1 LKLSKLVLQDNQS
14 PNFESKNIKKR
25 GVAKESRSK
34 EGRGVMDTS
43 FSLRIDANAKQW
55 GGNNSPQ
62 GDRQNRRR
70 QKLQALLQALKAGEL
85 DAARLAFTAL
95 INFDPSV
102 SFDPYLHK
110 IGSALQSSN
119 LYAAQHFGLELQS
132 RGGQLQSNASVNETR
147 PTTKRKDALGEAVSL
162 PRIDLSA

>member
-1 LKLSKLVLQDNQS
+1 
-14 PNFESKNIKKR
+14 
-25 GVAKESRSK
+25 
-34 EGRGVMDTS
+34 MDTS
-43 FSLRIDANAKQW
+43 FSLRIDGNAKQW

-70 QKLQALLQALKAGEL
+70 QKLQALLQALKVGEL

-102 SFDPYLHK
+102 SSDPYLHK

-119 LYAAQHFGLELQS
+119 LYAAQHFGLELQN
-132 RGGQLQSNASVNETR
+132 RGGQLQSSNPSNAVISASRRTDSVNGLPSET
-147 PTTKRKDALGEAVSL
+147 
-162 PRIDLSA
+162 RIDLSA

>member
-1 LKLSKLVLQDNQS
+1 
-14 PNFESKNIKKR
+14 
-25 GVAKESRSK
+25 
-34 EGRGVMDTS
+34 MDTS
-43 FSLRIDANAKQW
+43 FSLRIDGNVKQW

-62 GDRQNRRR
+62 GDRHNRRR

-102 SFDPYLHK
+102 SSDPYLHK

-119 LYAAQHFGLELQS
+119 LYAAQHFGLELLS
-132 RGGQLQSNASVNETR
+132 RGGQLQSNSSVNETK
-147 PTTKRKDALGEAVSL
+147 PMAKRIGSLDGVSGL
-162 PRIDLSA
+162 PRIDFSA

>member
-1 LKLSKLVLQDNQS
+1 LNPKILKKEVSQKRAEV
-14 PNFESKNIKKR
+14 KK
-25 GVAKESRSK
+25 GVD
-34 EGRGVMDTS
+34 VMDTS

-62 GDRQNRRR
+62 GDRHNRRR

-102 SFDPYLHK
+102 SSDPYLSK
-110 IGSALQSSN
+110 LGAALQSSN
-119 LYAAQHFGLELQS
+119 LYAAQHFGLELQN
-132 RGGQLQSNASVNETR
+132 RGWQLQSSSPSNAVSSASRRTDSVNGLHGET
-147 PTTKRKDALGEAVSL
+147 
-162 PRIDLSA
+162 RIDLSA

>member
-1 LKLSKLVLQDNQS
+1 
-14 PNFESKNIKKR
+14 
-25 GVAKESRSK
+25 
-34 EGRGVMDTS
+34 MDTS
-43 FSLRIDANAKQW
+43 FSLRVDANARQW
-55 GGNNSPQ
+55 GGNHSPQ

-102 SFDPYLHK
+102 SSDPFLHK

-132 RGGQLQSNASVNETR
+132 RGWQLQSSSPSNAVSSATRRNDSVNGLHGETR
-147 PTTKRKDALGEAVSL
+147 INLYA
-162 PRIDLSA
+162 

>member
-1 LKLSKLVLQDNQS
+1 
-14 PNFESKNIKKR
+14 
-25 GVAKESRSK
+25 
-34 EGRGVMDTS
+34 MDTS
-43 FSLRIDANAKQW
+43 FLLRIDGKAKQW

-62 GDRQNRRR
+62 GDRHNRRR

-102 SFDPYLHK
+102 SSDPYLHK

-132 RGGQLQSNASVNETR
+132 RGGQLQSNAAVNETR
-147 PTTKRKDALGEAVSL
+147 PVTKRIDTLGGAVSL
-162 PRIDLSA
+162 PRIDFSA

>member
-1 LKLSKLVLQDNQS
+1 
-14 PNFESKNIKKR
+14 
-25 GVAKESRSK
+25 
-34 EGRGVMDTS
+34 MDTS
-43 FSLRIDANAKQW
+43 FSLRIDGNAKQW

-85 DAARLAFTAL
+85 DDARLAFTAL

-102 SFDPYLHK
+102 SSDPYLHK

-119 LYAAQHFGLELQS
+119 LYAALHFGLELQN
-132 RGGQLQSNASVNETR
+132 RGGQLQSSSPSNAVSSSSRRTDSVNGLPSET
-147 PTTKRKDALGEAVSL
+147 
-162 PRIDLSA
+162 RIDLSA

>member
-1 LKLSKLVLQDNQS
+1 
-14 PNFESKNIKKR
+14 
-25 GVAKESRSK
+25 
-34 EGRGVMDTS
+34 MDTS
-43 FSLRIDANAKQW
+43 FSLRIDGNAKQW

-85 DAARLAFTAL
+85 DAARLALTAL

-102 SFDPYLHK
+102 SSDPYLHK

-119 LYAAQHFGLELQS
+119 LYAAQHFGLELQN
-132 RGGQLQSNASVNETR
+132 RGQLQSSSPSNAVSAASRRTDSVNGLHSET
-147 PTTKRKDALGEAVSL
+147 
-162 PRIDLSA
+162 RIDLSA

>member
-1 LKLSKLVLQDNQS
+1 LNPKI
-14 PNFESKNIKKR
+14 FKKEVSQKR
-25 GVAKESRSK
+25 AEVKKGVD
-34 EGRGVMDTS
+34 VMDTS

-62 GDRQNRRR
+62 GDRHNRRR

-102 SFDPYLHK
+102 SSDPYLSK
-110 IGSALQSSN
+110 LGAALQSSN
-119 LYAAQHFGLELQS
+119 LYAAQHFGLELQN
-132 RGGQLQSNASVNETR
+132 RGWQLQSSSPSNAVSSASRRTDSVNGLHGET
-147 PTTKRKDALGEAVSL
+147 
-162 PRIDLSA
+162 RIDLSA